1 MARCCSG
8 FGGRM
13 MSKREPF
20 GSVALRLGLTNKEQL
35 EEALAIQDEEDK
47 AGKEHRLLGL
57 IMLEM
62 GYLTTTELIEVLRHI
77 DEAQEKKESR
87 K

>member
-1 MARCCSG
+1 MK
-8 FGGRM
+8 
-13 MSKREPF
+13 KREPF
-20 GSVALRLGLTNKEQL
+20 GAVALRLGLTSKEDL
-35 EEALAIQDEEDK
+35 EEALAIQEQEDK
-47 AGKEHRLLGL
+47 MGKQHRLLGL

>member
-1 MARCCSG
+1 
-8 FGGRM
+8 

-20 GSVALRLGLTNKEQL
+20 GSVALRLCLTNKEQL

>member
-1 MARCCSG
+1 
-8 FGGRM
+8 

-20 GSVALRLGLTNKEQL
+20 GAVALRLGLTTKEEL
-35 EEALAIQDEEDK
+35 EEALAIQKEEDK
-47 AGKEHRLLGL
+47 MGKQHRLLGL

-62 GYLTTTELIEVLRHI
+62 GYLTTTELIDVLRHI
-77 DEAQEKKESR
+77 DEAQEKRESR

>member
-1 MARCCSG
+1 
-8 FGGRM
+8 M

-20 GSVALRLGLTNKEQL
+20 GSVALRLSLTNKEQL

-62 GYLTTTELIEVLRHI
+62 GYLTTTELIEVLRHL

>member
-1 MARCCSG
+1 
-8 FGGRM
+8 

-20 GSVALRLGLTNKEQL
+20 GAVALRLGLTNKEQL
-35 EEALAIQDEEDK
+35 EEALAIQAEEDK
-47 AGKEHRLLGL
+47 MGKEHRLLGL

-62 GYLTTTELIEVLRHI
+62 GYLTTTELIEVLRHL